1 MKKMLAL
8 MLAATMFLM
17 AFAGL
22 ASAET
27 VIKVFSNLPDR
38 TTGQGFVEQ
47 TLFDAFVEANPD
59 VKIEVEALQD
69 EPYKIKF
76 SAYAQGTEMPDLLM
90 VWGMPGFLDEVI
102 DAGILAALP
111 PNLGD
116 ELGFIPG
123 TLDGFS
129 KNGTLYGL
137 ARNTDVMAFYYNQ
150 KMFEDNGWAVPTTYE
165 ELLTLGETIAA
176 AGVMPVSMAGGDK
189 WPLGIYFTDLL
200 VKIGGPGVN
209 GRIYD
214 AVAAKDFNTPEFLE
228 AAGLMRLAA
237 ERGLFQMGFETADYG
252 TAKNLFTNGQAAMF
266 YMGGWEMSMA
276 TDPDIAPEVRDN
288 IRMFTMPVVAG
299 GKGTPTGIA
308 AWNGGGYGVSA
319 NGAQRDKAIELLT
332 FMFQPEG
339 WTKIAWENGVTMT
352 AQDFSAFGT
361 GNETPVQIQFTEA
374 FTTATSVSGT
384 PIIDMGTANFK
395 NVSEDAMQEVAIGV
409 LTPEAFVQKLADGCR

>member
-1 MKKMLAL
+1 MRKMLAL
-8 MLAATMFLM
+8 VLAATLLF
-17 AFAGL
+17 AFA
-22 ASAET
+22 ASAGAQT
-27 VIKVFSNLPDR
+27 VVKVFSNLPDR

-47 TLFDAFVEANPD
+47 QLFDAYVAENPD

-102 DAGILAALP
+102 DAGLLASLDSG
-111 PNLGD
+111 LGD

-129 KNGTLYGL
+129 KDGTLYGL
-137 ARNTDVMAFYYNQ
+137 ARNTDVMSFYCNQ
-150 KMFEDNGWAVPTTYE
+150 KMFEDNGWAVPATYE
-165 ELLTLGETIAA
+165 ELLELGETIAA
-176 AGVMPVSMAGGDK
+176 AGIMPVSMAGGDK
-189 WPLGIYFTDLL
+189 WPLGIYLTDLL

-228 AAGLMRLAA
+228 AAALMRLAA
-237 ERGLFQMGFETADYG
+237 ERGLFQVGFETADYG

-276 TDPDIAPEVRDN
+276 NDPDIDPEIRDN
-288 IRMFTMPVVAG
+288 IRMFLMPVVDG
-299 GKGTPTGIA
+299 GVGTASDIA
-308 AWNGGGYGVSA
+308 AWNGGGYAVSA
-319 NGAQRDKAIELLT
+319 NGAEKDEAIKLLT
-332 FMFQPEG
+332 FMFDPAG
-339 WTKIAWENGVTMT
+339 WNKIAWENGVTMT
-352 AQDFSAFGT
+352 AQDFSAYST
-361 GNETPVQIQFTEA
+361 GEETPVQVQFTEA
-374 FTTATSVSGT
+374 FTSASSVSGT

-395 NVSEDAMQEVAIGV
+395 SVSEDAMQEVTIGV
-409 LTPEAFVQKLADGCR
+409 LTAEEFVAKLAEGCR